1 MEVTSLNAQIDA
13 PIVVLTDDNTARFPT
28 IWLRDNCSS
37 GLHPDTREC
46 VNDLLTIDDA
56 QVLISAKLKGD
67 TTVLKYAEGY
77 KLMIL
82 ETNQGRLLKT
92 VLSMYQLL
100 KHYSIFPKRIL
111 TLGKHLKR
119 TVS

>member
-13 PIVVLTDDNTARFPT
+13 PIVVWTDDNTIRFPT

-37 GLHPDTREC
+37 GLHPDTHKR

-56 QVLISAKLKGD
+56 QVLISAKLEGD
-67 TTVLKYAEGY
+67 TTVLKYADGF
-77 KLMIL
+77 KFMIL

-92 VLSMYQLL
+92 VLIMYQLL
-100 KHYSIFPKRIL
+100 NHYSIFPNRIL
-111 TLGKHLKR
+111 TLVKHLNR

>member
-1 MEVTSLNAQIDA
+1 MAVTSLNAQIDA
-13 PIVVLTDDNTARFPT
+13 LIVVWTDDNTTRFPT

-67 TTVLKYAEGY
+67 TTVLKYGEGY

-100 KHYSIFPKRIL
+100 KHYSIFPKQIL

>member
-1 MEVTSLNAQIDA
+1 MEVTSLNVQTDA
-13 PIVVLTDDNTARFPT
+13 LIVVWTDGNTTRFPT
-28 IWLRDNCSS
+28 IWLRDNCPS
-37 GLHPDTREC
+37 GLHPDTSER

-56 QVLISAKLKGD
+56 QVLISAKLEGD
-67 TTVLKYAEGY
+67 TTVLKYADGY

-92 VLSMYQLL
+92 VLIMYQLL
-100 KHYSIFPKRIL
+100 KHYSIFPNRIL
-111 TLGKHLKR
+111 TLVKHLKR

>member
-1 MEVTSLNAQIDA
+1 MEVTSLNAQIDSA
-13 PIVVLTDDNTARFPT
+13 IVVWTDDNTTRFPT

-67 TTVLKYAEGY
+67 TPFLNMQKAIN
-77 KLMIL
+77 L
-82 ETNQGRLLKT
+82 
-92 VLSMYQLL
+92 
-100 KHYSIFPKRIL
+100 
-111 TLGKHLKR
+111 
-119 TVS
+119 

>member
-13 PIVVLTDDNTARFPT
+13 AIVVWTDDNTTRFPT

-37 GLHPDTREC
+37 GLHPDTRKR

>member
-1 MEVTSLNAQIDA
+1 MAVTSLNAQIDA
-13 PIVVLTDDNTARFPT
+13 LIVVWTDDNTTRFPT

-100 KHYSIFPKRIL
+100 KHYSIFPKQIL

>member
-1 MEVTSLNAQIDA
+1 MAVTSLNAQIDA
-13 PIVVLTDDNTARFPT
+13 LIVVWTDDNTTRFPT

-100 KHYSIFPKRIL
+100 KHYSIFPKQIL
-111 TLGKHLKR
+111 ILGKHLKR

>member
-13 PIVVLTDDNTARFPT
+13 PIVVWTDDNTIRFPT

-37 GLHPDTREC
+37 GLHPDTHKR

-56 QVLISAKLKGD
+56 QVLISAKLEGD
-67 TTVLKYAEGY
+67 TTVLKFADGY
-77 KLMIL
+77 KFMIL
-82 ETNQGRLLKT
+82 ETNQGRLLET
-92 VLSMYQLL
+92 VLIMYQLL
-100 KHYSIFPKRIL
+100 NHYSIFPNRIL
-111 TLGKHLKR
+111 TLVKHLKR